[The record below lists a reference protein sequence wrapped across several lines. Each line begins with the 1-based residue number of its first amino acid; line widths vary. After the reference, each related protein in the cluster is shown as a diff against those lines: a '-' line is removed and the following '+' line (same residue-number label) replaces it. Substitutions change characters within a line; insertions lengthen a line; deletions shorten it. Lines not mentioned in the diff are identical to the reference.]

1 MIESCLIRIAC
12 EADFGCHIIIGL
24 FEPIIAAIKHVDVS
38 MIYHD
43 RVVFDSYCLQCNGG
57 HDMNNVHTI

>member
-1 MIESCLIRIAC
+1 MKQLL
-12 EADFGCHIIIGL
+12 GGHIIIGL
-24 FEPIIAAIKHVDVS
+24 FEPIIVAIKHVDVS

-57 HDMNNVHTI
+57 HEQCSYNMMVTS